1 MTVRFPS
8 AATATWLLAA
18 VLVTASCRPHR
29 PADSAPTPHQ
39 GEFVLR
45 VINAYK
51 LDVTVY
57 LVHDGQRTRVGTVTA
72 MATHDFVLADWLLG
86 VSHRISLLGDPFG
99 STEIVQSERVLVEPG
114 QFVEWTLASILRNS
128 YLSVY

>member
-1 MTVRFPS
+1 VRVSLPC
-8 AATATWLLAA
+8 AATRSLLLAA
-18 VLVTASCRPHR
+18 VLATATCKPHR
-29 PADSAPTPHQ
+29 PADSTPAPSG

-57 LVHDGQRTRVGTVTA
+57 LIHDGQRTRVGTVTA
-72 MATHDFVLADWLLG
+72 MATHDFVLAGWLLG
-86 VSHRISLLGDPFG
+86 VSHRISLVGDPFG
-99 STEIVQSERVLVEPG
+99 SNEFVQSERVLVEPG

-128 YLSVY
+128 YISVY